1 MKKLLL
7 TACALAL
14 CAGVSAMAVGCKNN
28 NPSKVTLV
36 EVSSDDVGR
45 VSGISYYV
53 VPEPAASAKVNSLT
67 AAGTEYTNVASLQQ
81 LYGTESYPQAVLV
94 AKKSLIE
101 SDGAFIGSFLS
112 EYAGTASWLDS
123 QTSYADIV
131 TAINSHGGTTL
142 KAPMLSSTVVTNCN
156 IYFKKATDAKQG
168 ILGYMSAVNGINPA
182 MFGQCENEFFCDV
195 DSISSTTVNESKT
208 TVSVYMPDGAP
219 AISMAKMMCAAPD
232 VGKTLDF
239 HVVAANEINS
249 CVTYNDDS
257 RNADLCVLPVNA
269 AAKLLGSGNRYQL
282 LGGVTHG
289 NLFIISSDGTP
300 ITSDNLSQKLKGKK
314 VGVVNLSAV
323 PGLTLKM
330 ILNKYGVSYT
340 QGSV

>member
-1 MKKLLL
+1 MKKLLI

-14 CAGVSAMAVGCKNN
+14 CAGVAAMAVGCNN
-28 NPSKVTLV
+28 NNTAGVTLV
-36 EVSSDDVGR
+36 EVNSDDVGR
-45 VSGISYYV
+45 VNGISYYV
-53 VPEPAASAKVNSLT
+53 VPEPAASAKVKSLT

-81 LYGTESYPQAVLV
+81 LYGAESYPQAVLV

-101 SDGAFIGSFLS
+101 NDGAFVTEFLN

-123 QTSYADIV
+123 QTTYTDIV
-131 TAINSHGGTTL
+131 TAVNSHGGTTL

-156 IYFKKATDAKQG
+156 IYFKKALEAKQG
-168 ILGYMSAVNGINPA
+168 ILSYMNAVNGISPA
-182 MFGQCENEFFCDV
+182 MFGQCEDGFFCDV
-195 DSISSTTVNESKT
+195 DGISDTNVNESKT

-219 AISMAKMMCAAPD
+219 ALSMAKMMCATPD
-232 VGKTLDF
+232 LGKALEF

-249 CVTYNDDS
+249 CVTYNNEEE
-257 RNADLCVLPVNA
+257 NADLCVMPVNA
-269 AAKLLGSGNRYQL
+269 AAKLLGSGSRYQL

-289 NLFIISSDGTP
+289 NLFIISSDGTLL
-300 ITSDNLSQKLKGKK
+300 TADNLAGKLSGKK

-323 PGLTLKM
+323 PGLTFKM
-330 ILNKYGVSYT
+330 ILNKYNVSYT